1 MERAA
6 RFAPLTGIV
15 AVVLWVVG
23 TFLLENTDRPDEDV
37 GSNLR
42 DWVQANDTELI
53 VGAIVF
59 GFGVLFFL
67 WFLGSL
73 RAALVEAEGGAGR
86 VGTIAFA
93 SGVAAS
99 ISMMFTV
106 LPHGQAAFDIDS
118 TSDTSAAALVH
129 MGDAFF
135 GGTQL
140 FSIPL
145 LAATGLVIL
154 RHGPLPRWLAW
165 ASFVIALVLAAGPI
179 GFFGVFIGLPL
190 WVLAT
195 SILLYRHQA
204 GEPAAA
210 PQPGAKTR

>member
-1 MERAA
+1 MERGA
-6 RFAPLTGIV
+6 RFAPLAGV
-15 AVVLWVVG
+15 AAVVLWIVG

-37 GSNLR
+37 GSNFR

-53 VGAIVF
+53 AGAIVF

-73 RAALVEAEGGAGR
+73 RAALVDAEGGTGR
-86 VGTIAFA
+86 VSTIAFA
-93 SGVAAS
+93 SGVAS
-99 ISMMFTV
+99 SVSMMFTV
-106 LPHGQAAFDIDS
+106 LPHAQAAIDIDS
-118 TSDTSAAALVH
+118 MSDTSAAALVH

-154 RHGPLPRWLAW
+154 RHRPLPRWLAW
-165 ASFVIALVLAAGPI
+165 ASFAVALILAAGPI

-195 SILLYRHQA
+195 SVLLYRRQA
-204 GEPAAA
+204 EEPDAA
-210 PQPGAKTR
+210 PPPVARA